1 MKLKKKDKFLTS
13 LLQCKYFNIKS
24 KKEIKNYENTK
35 SYYLLILK
43 TSEKLNLN
51 EYKNFLIQ
59 IIMLTPLIS

>member
-51 EYKNFLIQ
+51 EYKNFSIQ
-59 IIMLTPLIS
+59 ITMLN